1 MGSTISCTRQQG
13 AICGALAIAT
23 SVLPRQK
30 FPILLPPLILLP
42 TPTTEK
48 KNVYFHHIRRLEYM
62 TVLSLAPRGP
72 QKCGHKLTSTESEIV
87 EPFVSQFIDPL
98 AR

>member
-1 MGSTISCTRQQG
+1 
-13 AICGALAIAT
+13 
-23 SVLPRQK
+23 
-30 FPILLPPLILLP
+30 
-42 TPTTEK
+42 
-48 KNVYFHHIRRLEYM
+48 M